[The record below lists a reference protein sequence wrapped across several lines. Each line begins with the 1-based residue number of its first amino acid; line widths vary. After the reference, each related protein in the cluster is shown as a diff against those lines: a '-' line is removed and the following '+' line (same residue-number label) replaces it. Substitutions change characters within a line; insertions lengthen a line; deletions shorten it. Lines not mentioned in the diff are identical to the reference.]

1 MRRRDQR
8 GMAVSVEAAIVIP
21 ALILFVG
28 LVVILARDALA
39 QQAVGA
45 AAAQAARSAS
55 IERTVG
61 DARDSATETAHTALS
76 DGAVTCTEQSVSV
89 DARGL
94 TAPLGSAARVSVT
107 VACTV
112 AHDFGF
118 PGFPSEHTIVQT
130 RESPVDT
137 YRGR

>member
-8 GMAVSVEAAIVIP
+8 GMAVSIEAAVVIP

-55 IERTVG
+55 IERTVA
-61 DARDSATETAHTALS
+61 DAREAAAASAEAALR
-76 DGAVTCTEQSVSV
+76 DGNVECAEQAVSL

-94 TAPLGSAARVSVT
+94 TAALGAQARVSVT
-107 VACTV
+107 VTCTV
-112 AHDFGF
+112 THQFGF

>member
-1 MRRRDQR
+1 MRRDQR

-28 LVVILARDALA
+28 LVAILARDALA

-55 IERTVG
+55 IERTVPE
-61 DARDSATETAHTALS
+61 ARAAALATAEAALR
-76 DGAVTCTEQSVSV
+76 DGNMQCTQQAVTL
-89 DARGL
+89 DAAAL
-94 TAPLGSAARVSVT
+94 NAPVGTPARVSVT
-107 VACTV
+107 VVCTV
-112 AHDFGF
+112 AHDFGL
-118 PGFPSEHTIVQT
+118 PGFPSEHTIAQT

>member
-8 GMAVSVEAAIVIP
+8 GMSVSIEAAVVIP

-28 LVVILARDALA
+28 LVMILARDALA

-55 IERTVG
+55 IERTVT
-61 DARDSATETAHTALS
+61 DARSAATTTAEGALR
-76 DGAVTCTEQSVSV
+76 DGNMDCASQSVNV
-89 DARGL
+89 DASALG
-94 TAPLGSAARVSVT
+94 APLGTAARVSVT
-107 VACTV
+107 VTCTV

-118 PGFPSEHTIVQT
+118 PGFPTEHTIIQT

>member
-8 GMAVSVEAAIVIP
+8 GMAVSIEAAVVIP

-61 DARDSATETAHTALS
+61 EARAAAAATAEAALRDGNIECSQRAVTLDARAL
-76 DGAVTCTEQSVSV
+76 A
-89 DARGL
+89 
-94 TAPLGSAARVSVT
+94 APLGAAARVSVT
-107 VACTV
+107 VTCTV

>member
-8 GMAVSVEAAIVIP
+8 GMSVSIEAAIVIP

-55 IERTVG
+55 IERSVA
-61 DARDSATETAHTALS
+61 DARASARSTVAAALRDSNMECA
-76 DGAVTCTEQSVSV
+76 EQSVSV
-89 DARGL
+89 DASGL
-94 TAPLGSAARVSVT
+94 TAPLGTAARVSVT
-107 VACTV
+107 VTCTV
-112 AHDFGF
+112 AHDFGA
-118 PGFPSEHTIVQT
+118 PGFPDEHTIIQT